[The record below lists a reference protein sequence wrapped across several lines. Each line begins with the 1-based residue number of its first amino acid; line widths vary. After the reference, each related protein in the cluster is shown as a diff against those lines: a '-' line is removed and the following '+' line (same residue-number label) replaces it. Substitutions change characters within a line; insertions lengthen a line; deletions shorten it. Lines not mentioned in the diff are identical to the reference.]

1 MARRKKDDA
10 LDFEQAIKKLEE
22 IVRRL
27 EEEQVPLEESLRLFA
42 EGKKLARACEQGL
55 TEAENRVK
63 LIIEDAE
70 GNLKEAPL
78 DADDTDEPEDISISE
93 PLSGG
98 SPPEFAP
105 PSKKR
110 DDLPF

>member
-1 MARRKKDDA
+1 MARKKKDEG
-10 LDFEQAIKKLEE
+10 LDFEVSLKRLDE

-55 TEAENRVK
+55 SEAENRVK
-63 LIIEDAE
+63 MIIEDAE
-70 GNLKEAPL
+70 GNLKDVSL
-78 DADDTDEPEDISISE
+78 DADEAEDHDEPESASSMAE
-93 PLSGG
+93 P
-98 SPPEFAP
+98 AP
-105 PSKKR
+105 SAPKKR